1 MIKRLYRRRQKE
13 SLFLERLQFLIV
25 VGDEGEGLAVVKEK
39 VFTDS
44 INMAMKLVS
53 NILYEE

>member
-1 MIKRLYRRRQKE
+1 MIKRSYRRRQKE

-25 VGDEGEGLAVVKEK
+25 LGDESEGLAFVKEK